1 MKIMIVED
9 ELNIREGLKDMID
22 WREEGFQNPVLFSS
36 AVEALRYL
44 EIETVD
50 VVITDLYMPV
60 LNGIEF
66 IRMLRER
73 NQLCEVIIL
82 TGHERFDLAQEA
94 ITLGVKRYLLKPIT
108 EIQFQKVLREVRMVI
123 QEKMQLK
130 DWVAI
135 AEKRIQDYLPVIR
148 NQFWNDILL
157 GNLRDVG
164 EIEKRAKYAEIYMPD
179 RELSCLA
186 IRRKGETWIEEGM
199 AMRQLIEEILKD
211 KFIYALSYHNVEL
224 VICSGRISRF
234 HVEILEESIRQNFGV
249 SVCIGVSTMLE
260 GILNV
265 RTLSA
270 EAMDAAWSVHEDD
283 AIFYVYYKDIES
295 KRKRKVEY
303 PYAEEQRIIDYIRF
317 QKSPDREW
325 LDAFFNKVLPPQ
337 YSVEESRILLLQFLS
352 TLGRIGNELGIDI
365 IEEFKETESGI
376 YKFEKIEDCFF
387 DLIKKITEEKIKA
400 SRNYTEVIVETA
412 VNYMKKNYSD
422 PELSVGK
429 ISEISGVTPNYLS
442 RVFKSVKGETCI
454 DFLTNLRMEAAKEL
468 LRYSEKKSY
477 EIAEESGYTNP
488 NYFGALFKK
497 YTGKTPKEY
506 REDRI

>member
-1 MKIMIVED
+1 M
-9 ELNIREGLKDMID
+9 
-22 WREEGFQNPVLFSS
+22 
-36 AVEALRYL
+36 
-44 EIETVD
+44 
-50 VVITDLYMPV
+50 
-60 LNGIEF
+60 
-66 IRMLRER
+66 
-73 NQLCEVIIL
+73 
-82 TGHERFDLAQEA
+82 
-94 ITLGVKRYLLKPIT
+94 
-108 EIQFQKVLREVRMVI
+108 
-123 QEKMQLK
+123 
-130 DWVAI
+130 
-135 AEKRIQDYLPVIR
+135 
-148 NQFWNDILL
+148 
-157 GNLRDVG
+157 
-164 EIEKRAKYAEIYMPD
+164 
-179 RELSCLA
+179 
-186 IRRKGETWIEEGM
+186 
-199 AMRQLIEEILKD
+199 
-211 KFIYALSYHNVEL
+211 
-224 VICSGRISRF
+224 
-234 HVEILEESIRQNFGV
+234 
-249 SVCIGVSTMLE
+249 
-260 GILNV
+260 
-265 RTLSA
+265 
-270 EAMDAAWSVHEDD
+270 
-283 AIFYVYYKDIES
+283 
-295 KRKRKVEY
+295 EY